1 MNLNQYVH
9 QVLIEE
15 NPYKAYKDCLDI
27 RDRYITYDEVAA
39 LISDDLGNLDG
50 ATTTDHINYWL
61 RTEFG
66 SENLDYY
73 RVDRVCS
80 RIGQMVNSDEV
91 LDSFYNG

>member
-15 NPYKAYKDCLDI
+15 NPYKDCLDI